1 MIKTCE
7 DQLTKSHDLIS
18 KERALNE
25 LILIN
30 DEIENYEASK
40 VINYQ
45 EIPYR
50 HSHNCIFPNG

>member
-7 DQLTKSHDLIS
+7 NQLTKSHDLVL

-25 LILIN
+25 LMLIN
-30 DEIENYEASK
+30 DEIKNYEASK

-45 EIPYR
+45 ELPYR
-50 HSHNCIFPNG
+50 HSYNCIFPNG

>member
-7 DQLTKSHDLIS
+7 NQLTKSHDLVL

-30 DEIENYEASK
+30 DEIKNYQEQK
-40 VINYQ
+40 IINYQ
-45 EIPYR
+45 ELPYR
-50 HSHNCIFPNG
+50 HSYNCIFPNG